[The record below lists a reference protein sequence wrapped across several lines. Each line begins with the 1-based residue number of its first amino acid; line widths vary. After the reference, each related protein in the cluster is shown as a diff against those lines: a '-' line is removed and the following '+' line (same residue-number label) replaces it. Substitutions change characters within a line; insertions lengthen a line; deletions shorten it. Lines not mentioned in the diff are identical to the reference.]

1 MKEPTGGRLVNP
13 LVAQFSYPRPSARG
27 PQIYTTTWDS
37 TYTRALFFPFWG
49 RLTPAQGVRFHNIT

>member
-13 LVAQFSYPRPSARG
+13 LAAQSSYPRLSARG

-37 TYTRALFFPFWG
+37 TLRH
-49 RLTPAQGVRFHNIT
+49 R